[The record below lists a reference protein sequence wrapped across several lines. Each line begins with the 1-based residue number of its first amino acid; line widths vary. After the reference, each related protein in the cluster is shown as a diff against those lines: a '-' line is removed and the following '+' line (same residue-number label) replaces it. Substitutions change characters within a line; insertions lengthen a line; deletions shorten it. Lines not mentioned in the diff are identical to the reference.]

1 MLSAYRGVSTVLS
14 GSASLLENLS
24 DANAAKLA
32 DQELHIQQII
42 NRNKKA
48 ADAAKDPGAYFASR
62 TDAVKTLLETVRQQ
76 FVQQYKYY
84 SGNAYK
90 DYLNEEE
97 IRALALSDAEHTY
110 ETGVKIV
117 DRMYPDNFTLATAK
131 SIQEVKLHEREQ
143 AAKLHKELLDGGIPK

>member
-48 ADAAKDPGAYFASR
+48 ADAAKDPGAYFESR

-76 FVQQYKYY
+76 FVQQYKYCY
-84 SGNAYK
+84 
-90 DYLNEEE
+90 
-97 IRALALSDAEHTY
+97 
-110 ETGVKIV
+110 
-117 DRMYPDNFTLATAK
+117 RMYPDNFTLATAK